1 MNRNPKRIK
10 KQSKKINEVSYAVI
24 QKPTNAAFIPK
35 EIMERN
41 SEKKS
46 VRQKGKVVYVEWKLA
61 ENKKTKR
68 QEEKKGHLKTMEDP
82 ASGIFA

>member
-35 EIMERN
+35 EIMER
-41 SEKKS
+41 KS